1 MLGNTFYNQSIRKV
15 LVAFGTLF
23 NNINIERTSEAGLTE
38 VIKVPLSYVGR
49 ERFVAKL
56 SQAIS
61 GTEIQT
67 TLPRMSFEW
76 TDITYDS
83 TRKLNTMGRVASV
96 YLTLNLTAAPT
107 GAFIVGEKITGSTSG
122 TIAYVVDE
130 PTTTSVEVRDAS
142 GAFTDT
148 ETITG
153 ESSGETAVISTT
165 TQNQGRI
172 NYRYQRVPYDLSFIL
187 AIACRTT
194 ENGLKIVEQI
204 LPFFTPEFTITIKDV
219 ITHDMPVV
227 LDGLAQEDTWEGYL
241 TTDRRFLIWS
251 LSFTAKAYLYGPPKD
266 SKIITKTISQIYTS
280 KNMDIVD
287 ITLSSTA
294 TQTGTFRV
302 DEVVYQEDNYD
313 SNVHI
318 AAATVVSWNSSTKVL
333 QVTNVHSKD
342 GTGFVLN
349 RIIKGEESN
358 AFGTISTI
366 NSVFEDT
373 TTTNLNLPTVRITNV
388 PNPASA
394 DADDE
399 LVSITET
406 ITER

>member
-56 SQAIS
+56 AQAIT
-61 GTEIQT
+61 GTEVQT

-76 TDITYDS
+76 TDIVYDP
-83 TRKLNTMGRVASV
+83 TRKLNTMSRVASV

-107 GAFIVGEKITGSTSG
+107 GSFTTGEKITGASSG
-122 TIAYVVDE
+122 TTAYVVDE

-153 ESSGETAVISTT
+153 ESSSETATISTT
-165 TQNQGRI
+165 TQNQGRVS
-172 NYRYQRVPYDLSFIL
+172 YRFQRVPYDLSFTL

-194 ENGLKIVEQI
+194 EDGLKVVEQI
-204 LPFFTPEFTITIKDV
+204 LPFFTPEFTVTIKDV
-219 ITHDMPVV
+219 LTHDMPVV
-227 LDGLAQEDTWEGYL
+227 LDGLAQEDTWEGDL
-241 TTDRRFLIWS
+241 TTDRRFLVWS
-251 LSFTAKAYLYGPPKD
+251 LAFTAKAYLYGPPKD
-266 SKIITKTISQIYTS
+266 SKIITKTITQIYNS
-280 KNMDIVD
+280 KNMDITD
-287 ITLSSTA
+287 LTMITGGA
-294 TQTGTFRV
+294 GTFSVGENIYQRQDDNLDV
-302 DEVVYQEDNYD
+302 TTAAAEVVN
-313 SNVHI
+313 
-318 AAATVVSWNSSTKVL
+318 WNSTTRVL
-333 QVTNVHSKD
+333 QVTNVSSTD
-342 GTGFVLN
+342 GTGFKIGRKIFGVNTNAIWTLDSLN
-349 RIIKGEESN
+349 Q
-358 AFGTISTI
+358 
-366 NSVFEDT
+366 VFEDT
-373 TTTNLNLPTVRITNV
+373 TTTNLGLPTVRITNV
-388 PNPASA
+388 PDPASA

-399 LVSITET
+399 YAITET

>member
-107 GAFIVGEKITGSTSG
+107 GAFTIGEKITGSTSG
-122 TIAYVVDE
+122 TIAYVVEE

-153 ESSGETAVISTT
+153 TSSGETAVISST
-165 TQNQGRI
+165 TQNQGRVS
-172 NYRYQRVPYDLSFIL
+172 YRYQRVPYDLSFTL
-187 AIACRTT
+187 AVACRTT
-194 ENGLKIVEQI
+194 EDGLKIVEQI

-227 LDGLAQEDTWEGYL
+227 LDGLAQEDTWEGDL
-241 TTDRRFLIWS
+241 TTDRRFLVWS

-266 SKIITKTISQIYTS
+266 SKIITKTITQIYNS
-280 KNMDIVD
+280 KNMDITDLTMV
-287 ITLSSTA
+287 A
-294 TQTGTFRV
+294 GGTGTFGV
-302 DEVVYQEDNYD
+302 GETVYQKQDDNLDVMTAAGEVVN
-313 SNVHI
+313 
-318 AAATVVSWNSSTKVL
+318 WNSTTRVL
-333 QVTNVHSKD
+333 QVTGVGSTD
-342 GTGFVLN
+342 GTGFKIDKKV
-349 RIIKGEESN
+349 
-358 AFGTISTI
+358 FGTNTNAIWTLASV
-366 NSVFEDT
+366 SQVFEDT
-373 TTTNLNLPTVRITNV
+373 TTTNLELPTVRITNV
-388 PNPASA
+388 PDPASA
-394 DADDE
+394 DANDE
-399 LVSITET
+399 YAITET

>member
-107 GAFIVGEKITGSTSG
+107 GAFTIGEKITGSTSG
-122 TIAYVVDE
+122 TIAYVVEE

-153 ESSGETAVISTT
+153 TSSGETAVISST
-165 TQNQGRI
+165 TQNQGRVS
-172 NYRYQRVPYDLSFIL
+172 YRYQRVPYDLSFTL
-187 AIACRTT
+187 AVACRTT
-194 ENGLKIVEQI
+194 EDGLKIVEQI
-204 LPFFTPEFTITIKDV
+204 LPFFTPEFTVTINDV
-219 ITHDMPVV
+219 LTHDMPVV
-227 LDGLAQEDTWEGYL
+227 LDGLAQEDTWEGDL
-241 TTDRRFLIWS
+241 TTDRRFLVWS

-266 SKIITKTISQIYTS
+266 SKIITKTISQIYNS
-280 KNMDIVD
+280 NNMDITDLTMVAGGSGSFSVGEIVYQRQDDNLD
-287 ITLSSTA
+287 INTA
-294 TQTGTFRV
+294 SA
-302 DEVVYQEDNYD
+302 EVVN
-313 SNVHI
+313 
-318 AAATVVSWNSSTKVL
+318 WNSTTRVL
-333 QVTNVHSKD
+333 QVTKVASTD
-342 GTGFVLN
+342 GTGFKTTRKVFGSNTNAIWTLN
-349 RIIKGEESN
+349 SLN
-358 AFGTISTI
+358 Q
-366 NSVFEDT
+366 VFEDT
-373 TTTNLNLPTVRITNV
+373 TTTILGLPTVRLTHT
-388 PNPASA
+388 PNPITA

-399 LVSITET
+399 YSITET

>member
-23 NNINIERTSEAGLTE
+23 NNINIERTSEAGLAE

-76 TDITYDS
+76 TDIVYDS

-96 YLTLNLTAAPT
+96 YLTLNLSAAPT
-107 GAFIVGEKITGSTSG
+107 GSFTVGEKITGASSG
-122 TIAYVVDE
+122 TTAYIVDE

-153 ESSGETAVISTT
+153 TSSGETATISST
-165 TQNQGRI
+165 TQNQGRVS
-172 NYRYQRVPYDLSFIL
+172 YRYQRVPYDLSFTL

-194 ENGLKIVEQI
+194 EDGLKIVEQI
-204 LPFFTPEFTITIKDV
+204 LPFFTPEFTVTIKDV
-219 ITHDMPVV
+219 LTHDMPVI
-227 LDGLAQEDTWEGYL
+227 LDGLAQEDTWEGDL
-241 TTDRRFLIWS
+241 TTDRRFLVWS
-251 LSFTAKAYLYGPPKD
+251 MSFTAKAYLYGPPKD
-266 SKIITKTISQIYTS
+266 SKIITKTISQIYNS

-287 ITLSSTA
+287 ITLSSSH

-302 DEVVYQEDNYD
+302 DEIVYQEDNYN
-313 SNVHI
+313 SNLYI
-318 AAATVVSWNSSTKVL
+318 ATAVVVNWNSSTKVL
-333 QVTNVHSKD
+333 QVTDVNSKD
-342 GTGFVLN
+342 GKGFIVN
-349 RIIKGEESN
+349 RIIKGSGSN
-358 AFGTISTI
+358 AFGTISNI
-366 NSVFEDT
+366 NSVFEAT
-373 TTTNLNLPTVRITNV
+373 TTTNLDLPTVRITNV
-388 PNPASA
+388 PNPTDA

-399 LVSITET
+399 LISITET